1 MATRT
6 GIAFWLVK
14 RLEWPHWTHRGLRTR
29 YTPRKY
35 GVSSHLIISCT
46 PATMQPF
53 TWSMQSADTAPW
65 ALRTR
70 SQAIPSALCREWIWN
85 KLVVKTG
92 AGHREI
98 WCRRNLRQL
107 VFVLGW
113 WVSFVCFFFFSVFS
127 RLQLKERDIRFSF
140 SNLKLVFQGLMFLSL
155 ISLSIFI
162 FATGL

>member
-14 RLEWPHWTHRGLRTR
+14 RLEWPHWTHGGLRTR

-70 SQAIPSALCREWIWN
+70 SQAIPSALCRKWIGN

-113 WVSFVCFFFFSVFS
+113 WVSFFFFFFSVFS